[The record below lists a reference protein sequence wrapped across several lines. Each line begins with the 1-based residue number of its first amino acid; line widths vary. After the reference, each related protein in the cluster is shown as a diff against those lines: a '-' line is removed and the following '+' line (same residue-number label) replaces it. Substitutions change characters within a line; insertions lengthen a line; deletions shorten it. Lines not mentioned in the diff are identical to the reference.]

1 MKNPK
6 HREVAIHIH
15 EDDIRN
21 LCVMLVNTIMAR
33 HGHKYLHAQ
42 QLLKKAITQGT
53 PVEAMVAHEH
63 LVLSL
68 KETIKE
74 LEKNSASFAN
84 IEDAPIA
91 PLPPSPTD
99 T

>member
-21 LCVMLVNTIMAR
+21 LCVMLVNTIMTR

-42 QLLKKAITQGT
+42 KLLLESLVQGT
-53 PVEAMVAHEH
+53 PVEAMVANEH
-63 LVLSL
+63 LISCL
-68 KETIKE
+68 KDTIKE
-74 LEKNSASFAN
+74 LEKNASSFAD
-84 IEDAPIA
+84 IENA
-91 PLPPSPTD
+91 PLSDVPKSPTD

>member
-21 LCVMLVNTIMAR
+21 LCVMLVNTIMTR

-42 QLLKKAITQGT
+42 KLLLESLVQGT
-53 PVEAMVAHEH
+53 PVEAMVANEH
-63 LVLSL
+63 LILCL

-74 LEKNSASFAN
+74 LEKNSASFAD

-99 T
+99 S